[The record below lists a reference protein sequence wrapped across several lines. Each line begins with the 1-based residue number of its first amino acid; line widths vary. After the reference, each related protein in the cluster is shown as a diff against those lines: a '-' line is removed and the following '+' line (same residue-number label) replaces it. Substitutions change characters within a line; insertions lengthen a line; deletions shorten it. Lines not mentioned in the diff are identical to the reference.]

1 MSGVVFFVI
10 VIMRPKYHQVHSI
23 SQPGGFMIEE
33 GYADRGRIMAVEFD
47 KKIIVYWWMV
57 SNFSL
62 LITFV
67 GIILMPIWL
76 PLGWFVHKKQYDHMS
91 GALTDRSINMR
102 MGWLFKKQQNIPLD
116 KLTDVS
122 IHEGP
127 ILNAFGVVRMQF
139 ETAGAAPFILTGVK
153 NANQFRDL
161 VLQQRDSLVSAPQQ
175 SAPSDDSNDV
185 LVEIRDILK
194 QISENMSNE

>member
-1 MSGVVFFVI
+1 ME
-10 VIMRPKYHQVHSI
+10 P
-23 SQPGGFMIEE
+23 
-33 GYADRGRIMAVEFD
+33 GYADRGHIMAVEFNR
-47 KKIIVYWWMV
+47 KIIVYWWLMA
-57 SNFSL
+57 NLGL
-62 LITFV
+62 LVTVV
-67 GIILMPIWL
+67 GIIAMVVWIPF
-76 PLGWFVHKKQYDHMS
+76 GWIVHKKQFEHMS

-153 NANQFRDL
+153 NSDQFRDL

-175 SAPSDDSNDV
+175 SASSDDSNDV
-185 LVEIRDILK
+185 LVEIRDILQ
-194 QISENMSNE
+194 QINANISNEE

>member
-1 MSGVVFFVI
+1 MES
-10 VIMRPKYHQVHSI
+10 
-23 SQPGGFMIEE
+23 
-33 GYADRGRIMAVEFD
+33 GYADRGHIMAVEFD
-47 KKIIVYWWMV
+47 RKIIVYWWIMA
-57 SNFSL
+57 NLGL
-62 LITFV
+62 LVTVV
-67 GIILMPIWL
+67 GIIAMIVWIPF
-76 PLGWFVHKKQYDHMS
+76 GWIVHKKQFEHMS

-153 NANQFRDL
+153 NSDQFRDL
-161 VLQQRDSLVSAPQQ
+161 VLQQRDSLVSTPQQ

-185 LVEIRDILK
+185 LVEIRDILQ
-194 QISENMSNE
+194 QINANISNEE

>member
-1 MSGVVFFVI
+1 
-10 VIMRPKYHQVHSI
+10 
-23 SQPGGFMIEE
+23 MIEP
-33 GYADRGRIMAVEFD
+33 GYADRGHIMAVEFD
-47 KKIIVYWWMV
+47 RKIIVYWWMMA
-57 SNFSL
+57 NLGL
-62 LITFV
+62 LSTVI
-67 GIILMPIWL
+67 GIILMPIWIQF
-76 PLGWFVHKKQYDHMS
+76 GWIVHKKLYEHMS

-153 NANQFRDL
+153 NSDQFRDL
-161 VLQQRDSLVSAPQQ
+161 VLQQRDSLVSNPQQ

-185 LVEIRDILK
+185 LVEIRDILQ
-194 QISENMSNE
+194 QINTNLSNEE

>member
-1 MSGVVFFVI
+1 ME
-10 VIMRPKYHQVHSI
+10 P
-23 SQPGGFMIEE
+23 
-33 GYADRGRIMAVEFD
+33 GYADRGHIMAVEFD
-47 KKIIVYWWMV
+47 RKIIIYWWMMA
-57 SNFSL
+57 NLGL
-62 LITFV
+62 LVTVV
-67 GIILMPIWL
+67 GIIAMVVWIPF
-76 PLGWFVHKKQYDHMS
+76 GWIVHKKQFEHMS

-153 NANQFRDL
+153 NSDQFRDL

-175 SAPSDDSNDV
+175 SALSDDSNDV
-185 LVEIRDILK
+185 LVEIRDILQ
-194 QISENMSNE
+194 QINANISNEE

>member
-1 MSGVVFFVI
+1 M
-10 VIMRPKYHQVHSI
+10 MEP
-23 SQPGGFMIEE
+23 
-33 GYADRGRIMAVEFD
+33 GYADRGHIMAVEFD
-47 KKIIVYWWMV
+47 RKIIVYWWLMA
-57 SNFSL
+57 NFGL
-62 LITFV
+62 LVTVV
-67 GIILMPIWL
+67 GIIAMVVWIPF
-76 PLGWFVHKKQYDHMS
+76 GWIVHKKQFEHMS

-153 NANQFRDL
+153 NSDQFRDL

-175 SAPSDDSNDV
+175 SASSDDSNDV
-185 LVEIRDILK
+185 LVEIRDILQ
-194 QISENMSNE
+194 QINANISNEE

>member
-1 MSGVVFFVI
+1 
-10 VIMRPKYHQVHSI
+10 
-23 SQPGGFMIEE
+23 
-33 GYADRGRIMAVEFD
+33 MAVEFD
-47 KKIIVYWWMV
+47 RKIIVYWWMMA
-57 SNFSL
+57 NLGL
-62 LITFV
+62 LVTVV
-67 GIILMPIWL
+67 GIIAMVVWIPF
-76 PLGWFVHKKQYDHMS
+76 GWIVHKKQFEHMNA
-91 GALTDRSINMR
+91 ALTDRSINMR

-153 NANQFRDL
+153 NSDQFRDL

-175 SAPSDDSNDV
+175 SASSDDSNDV
-185 LVEIRDILK
+185 LVEIRDILQ
-194 QISENMSNE
+194 QINANISNEE

>member
-1 MSGVVFFVI
+1 
-10 VIMRPKYHQVHSI
+10 
-23 SQPGGFMIEE
+23 
-33 GYADRGRIMAVEFD
+33 
-47 KKIIVYWWMV
+47 
-57 SNFSL
+57 
-62 LITFV
+62 
-67 GIILMPIWL
+67 MPIWI

-139 ETAGAAPFILTGVK
+139 ETAGAAPFILTGVNWTIK
-153 NANQFRDL
+153 MNEVSFSATATRTLSIWL
-161 VLQQRDSLVSAPQQ
+161 VFGEKTTEPKKA
-175 SAPSDDSNDV
+175 
-185 LVEIRDILK
+185 
-194 QISENMSNE
+194 

>member
-1 MSGVVFFVI
+1 
-10 VIMRPKYHQVHSI
+10 
-23 SQPGGFMIEE
+23 
-33 GYADRGRIMAVEFD
+33 MAVEFD
-47 KKIIVYWWMV
+47 RKIIVYWWMMA
-57 SNFSL
+57 NLGL
-62 LITFV
+62 LVTVV
-67 GIILMPIWL
+67 GIIAMIVWIPF
-76 PLGWFVHKKQYDHMS
+76 GWIVHKKQFEHMS

-153 NANQFRDL
+153 NSDQFRDL
-161 VLQQRDSLVSAPQQ
+161 VLQQRDSLVSTPQQ

-185 LVEIRDILK
+185 LVEIRDILQ
-194 QISENMSNE
+194 QINANISNEE

>member
-1 MSGVVFFVI
+1 MQEDS
-10 VIMRPKYHQVHSI
+10 
-23 SQPGGFMIEE
+23 
-33 GYADRGRIMAVEFD
+33 GYADRGQIMAVEFD
-47 KKIIVYWWMV
+47 RKIIVYWWIMA
-57 SNFSL
+57 NLGL
-62 LITFV
+62 LVTFV
-67 GIILMPIWL
+67 GIIAMVVWIPF
-76 PLGWFVHKKQYDHMS
+76 GWIVHKKQFEHMS

-153 NANQFRDL
+153 NSDQFRDL
-161 VLQQRDSLVSAPQQ
+161 VLQQRDLLVSSPQP
-175 SAPSDDSNDV
+175 SAPPADSNDV
-185 LVEIRDILK
+185 LVEIRDLLQEINANL
-194 QISENMSNE
+194 SNEE

>member
-1 MSGVVFFVI
+1 MA
-10 VIMRPKYHQVHSI
+10 
-23 SQPGGFMIEE
+23 E
-33 GYADRGRIMAVEFD
+33 GYADKGHIMAVEFD
-47 KKIIVYWWMV
+47 RKIIVYWWIMA
-57 SNFSL
+57 NLGL
-62 LITFV
+62 LVTVV
-67 GIILMPIWL
+67 GIIAMIVWIPF
-76 PLGWFVHKKQYDHMS
+76 GWIVHKKQFEHMS

-153 NANQFRDL
+153 NSDQFRDL
-161 VLQQRDSLVSAPQQ
+161 VLQQRDSLVSTPQQ

-185 LVEIRDILK
+185 LVEIRDILQ
-194 QISENMSNE
+194 QINANLSDDEE

>member
-1 MSGVVFFVI
+1 ME
-10 VIMRPKYHQVHSI
+10 P
-23 SQPGGFMIEE
+23 
-33 GYADRGRIMAVEFD
+33 GYADSGHMFSVEFD
-47 KKIIVYWWMV
+47 PKVKIYWWLGAIIGMAV
-57 SNFSL
+57 T
-62 LITFV
+62 II
-67 GIILMPIWL
+67 GIPLAILWL
-76 PLGWFVHKKQYDHMS
+76 VIGIPVHHKQFQNLS
-91 GALTDRSINMR
+91 CALTDRSINMR

-153 NANQFRDL
+153 NSDQFRDL
-161 VLQQRDSLVSAPQQ
+161 VLQQRDSLVSNPQQ

-185 LVEIRDILK
+185 LVEIRDILQ
-194 QISENMSNE
+194 QINTNLSNEE

>member
-1 MSGVVFFVI
+1 MA
-10 VIMRPKYHQVHSI
+10 
-23 SQPGGFMIEE
+23 E
-33 GYADRGRIMAVEFD
+33 GYADKGHIMAVEFD
-47 KKIIVYWWMV
+47 RKIIVYWWIMA
-57 SNFSL
+57 NLGL
-62 LITFV
+62 LVTVV
-67 GIILMPIWL
+67 GIIAMVVWIPF
-76 PLGWFVHKKQYDHMS
+76 GWIVHKKQFEHMS

-153 NANQFRDL
+153 NSDQFRDL
-161 VLQQRDSLVSAPQQ
+161 VLQQRDSLVSTPQQ

-185 LVEIRDILK
+185 LVEIRDILQ
-194 QISENMSNE
+194 QINTNLSDDEE

>member
-1 MSGVVFFVI
+1 
-10 VIMRPKYHQVHSI
+10 
-23 SQPGGFMIEE
+23 
-33 GYADRGRIMAVEFD
+33 MAVEFD
-47 KKIIVYWWMV
+47 RKIIVYWWIMA
-57 SNFSL
+57 NLGL
-62 LITFV
+62 LVTVV
-67 GIILMPIWL
+67 GIIAMIVWIPF
-76 PLGWFVHKKQYDHMS
+76 GWIVHKKQFEHMS

-153 NANQFRDL
+153 NSDQFRDL

-175 SAPSDDSNDV
+175 SASSDDSNDV
-185 LVEIRDILK
+185 LVEIRDILQ
-194 QISENMSNE
+194 QINANISNEE

>member
-1 MSGVVFFVI
+1 LGRMA
-10 VIMRPKYHQVHSI
+10 
-23 SQPGGFMIEE
+23 EE
-33 GYADRGRIMAVEFD
+33 GYADRGHIMAVEFD
-47 KKIIVYWWMV
+47 RKIIVYWWIMA
-57 SNFSL
+57 NLGL
-62 LITFV
+62 LVTVV
-67 GIILMPIWL
+67 GIIAMIVWIPF
-76 PLGWFVHKKQYDHMS
+76 GWIVHKKQFEHMS

-153 NANQFRDL
+153 NSDQFRDL
-161 VLQQRDSLVSAPQQ
+161 VLQQRDSLVSTPQQ

-185 LVEIRDILK
+185 LVEIRDILQ
-194 QISENMSNE
+194 QINTNLSDDEE

>member
-1 MSGVVFFVI
+1 MA
-10 VIMRPKYHQVHSI
+10 
-23 SQPGGFMIEE
+23 E
-33 GYADRGRIMAVEFD
+33 GYADRGHIMAVEFD
-47 KKIIVYWWMV
+47 RKIIVYWWIMA
-57 SNFSL
+57 NLGL
-62 LITFV
+62 LVTVV
-67 GIILMPIWL
+67 GIIAMIVWIPF
-76 PLGWFVHKKQYDHMS
+76 GWIVHKKQFEHMS

-153 NANQFRDL
+153 NSDQFRDL
-161 VLQQRDSLVSAPQQ
+161 VLQQRDSLVSNPQQ

-185 LVEIRDILK
+185 LVEIRDILQ
-194 QISENMSNE
+194 QINANISNEE

>member
-1 MSGVVFFVI
+1 MQEDS
-10 VIMRPKYHQVHSI
+10 
-23 SQPGGFMIEE
+23 
-33 GYADRGRIMAVEFD
+33 GYADRGQIMAVEFD
-47 KKIIVYWWMV
+47 RKIIVYWWIMA
-57 SNFSL
+57 NLGL
-62 LITFV
+62 LVTFV
-67 GIILMPIWL
+67 GIIAMVVWIPF
-76 PLGWFVHKKQYDHMS
+76 GWIVHKKQFEHMS

-153 NANQFRDL
+153 NSDQFRDL
-161 VLQQRDSLVSAPQQ
+161 VLQQRDLLVSSPQP
-175 SAPSDDSNDV
+175 SATPADSNDV
-185 LVEIRDILK
+185 LVEIRDLLQEINANL
-194 QISENMSNE
+194 SNEE

>member
-1 MSGVVFFVI
+1 
-10 VIMRPKYHQVHSI
+10 
-23 SQPGGFMIEE
+23 
-33 GYADRGRIMAVEFD
+33 MAVEFD
-47 KKIIVYWWMV
+47 RKIIVYWWIMA
-57 SNFSL
+57 NLGL
-62 LITFV
+62 LVTFV
-67 GIILMPIWL
+67 GIIAMVVWIPF
-76 PLGWFVHKKQYDHMS
+76 GWIVHKKQYEHMS

-153 NANQFRDL
+153 NSDQFRDL
-161 VLQQRDSLVSAPQQ
+161 VLQQRDSLISSPQQ

-185 LVEIRDILK
+185 LVEIRDILQ
-194 QISENMSNE
+194 QINTNLSNEE

>member
-1 MSGVVFFVI
+1 LN
-10 VIMRPKYHQVHSI
+10 RRT
-23 SQPGGFMIEE
+23 GGRGRMAE
-33 GYADRGRIMAVEFD
+33 GYADRGHIMAVEFD
-47 KKIIVYWWMV
+47 RKIIVYWWIMA
-57 SNFSL
+57 NLGL
-62 LITFV
+62 LVTVV
-67 GIILMPIWL
+67 GIIAMIVWIPF
-76 PLGWFVHKKQYDHMS
+76 GWIVHKKQFEHMS

-153 NANQFRDL
+153 NSDQFRDL
-161 VLQQRDSLVSAPQQ
+161 VLQQRDSLVSTPQQ

-185 LVEIRDILK
+185 LVEIRDILQ
-194 QISENMSNE
+194 QINANLSDDEE